1 MKEERPFLCLHMH
14 TARALHTAPS
24 EGEEG
29 ECHIQYKIV
38 PSWAHSTLLYGHKIV
53 GFRNTF

>member
-1 MKEERPFLCLHMH
+1 MKEERPILCLHMH
-14 TARALHTAPS
+14 TAPN

-53 GFRNTF
+53 GFGNTF